1 MEPAKT
7 DEDIEHVIRVL
18 PNFSLSMKIWERTAR
33 NALLILRR
41 LDKLMEVGHSGS
53 FLKHWL
59 LPWARANGMKNEL
72 LRELLAKT
80 DGDWLDRTVIEQTLV
95 EPSSTIQ

>member
-1 MEPAKT
+1 
-7 DEDIEHVIRVL
+7 
-18 PNFSLSMKIWERTAR
+18 MKLWERTAR

-41 LDKLMEVGHSGS
+41 LEKLMEVGHSAS

-80 DGDWLDRTVIEQTLV
+80 EGDWLDENVVEQTLV
-95 EPSSTIQ
+95 AASDAIQ